1 MDAETKTA
9 SYPPGVVEKVRRRG
23 PFISDETINRL
34 IGQRIRLRRIMQG
47 YNRNDLAQKLGV
59 SYQQIQKYEAGDNRI
74 GASSLWQIAREL
86 GVTPGYLLQNIEE
99 DEGFK
104 LPSTRLAGLLAGELH
119 ALTSRRLYLHV
130 LHLIRLILGLANG
143 AGSYPGQ

>member
-1 MDAETKTA
+1 M
-9 SYPPGVVEKVRRRG
+9 RRRR
-23 PFISDETINRL
+23 PSIPDKTITRL

-74 GASSLWQIAREL
+74 GASSLWQVARAL
-86 GVTPGYLLQNIEE
+86 GVTPGYFLQNIEE
-99 DEGFK
+99 TEALN
-104 LPSTRLAGLLAGELH
+104 LPSTRLAGLLAGELQ

-130 LHLIRLILGLANG
+130 LHLIRLIMGLADG
-143 AGSYPGQ
+143 AESRSD

>member
-1 MDAETKTA
+1 M
-9 SYPPGVVEKVRRRG
+9 RRRE
-23 PFISDETINRL
+23 PSIPDETITRL

-47 YNRNDLAQKLGV
+47 YNRHDLAQKLGV

-74 GASSLWQIAREL
+74 GASSLWQIAGEL
-86 GVTPGYLLQNIEE
+86 GVTPGYFLQNIKEAE
-99 DEGFK
+99 VLN
-104 LPSTRLAGLLAGELH
+104 LPSTRLAGLLAGELQ

-143 AGSYPGQ
+143 AGSHSDQ